1 MKIIII
7 GACAA
12 RRARPSRRQR
22 TSPTPLALLFL
33 AMSAA
38 AAAAADEA
46 AGGTIRLPEERVLG
60 ERLPAPFLP
69 PVEGPA
75 IYDGKKTTVTP
86 LDELPRVV
94 NENYRQLLQ
103 RTPGLL
109 LSEETTPLLSLG
121 YRGLEPHRAQFT
133 QVLKDGIPIHAD
145 MLGYPEAYYTPP
157 FDALER
163 IEFLRGGASLLYGPQ
178 PGGALNFV
186 TRRPPAG
193 RPFTLETAQT
203 FGSDGFYATYDAAAG
218 TVDRLGY
225 YVYYYHRRGD
235 GFRTAN
241 SDFAQ
246 HSGSAKALYDAG
258 PMGRFTLNFDGVAEE
273 HGEPGGLAREPG
285 PKAAVF
291 SVDRDATT
299 RRYDRFRLQRFI
311 PWLRW
316 EHDLGAATTLQL
328 TTWGGYYSRWS
339 KRQRGGGF
347 GTLPTGPNA
356 GTNAI
361 ELQEFYTSGVESRLR
376 HDWQAFGRTHTL
388 TGGALFY
395 RAGSPRVDKR
405 GATPAAEDGELRN
418 DAHRRSTYLSLF
430 AEQRLVFGPLAIVP
444 GVRLENIWQRVRED
458 VNVDK
463 ADKGV
468 PLADVSEH
476 DFEPLVGLGITYTLG
491 EGIDVYGNVSSAYRP
506 KVFTQAVSR
515 SPTQTVA
522 GDLEPG
528 RSWQYEIGV
537 RGAPAPW
544 IEWDTSL
551 FSLDFSDQIGVIAGK
566 NGRPDVIDNVGRSR
580 HRGWE
585 AALEL
590 RLLGLYDAVRGRD
603 LADRFG
609 DLALHGSAMLLDA
622 EFVRGPFN
630 GNRPQ
635 YAPGHLVRTGL
646 RYGWRDRVK
655 IGLLATVVD
664 RHFADDS
671 NDPERI
677 VPAYHVWDL
686 TMEARVY
693 RELVA
698 VHAGINNLF
707 DENYFARVRSDG
719 IDPAYRRNF
728 YGGVR
733 IRF

>member
-1 MKIIII
+1 MKMKIIIKRLSTR
-7 GACAA
+7 G
-12 RRARPSRRQR
+12 SRRG
-22 TSPTPLALLFL
+22 SPAALGLVAL
-33 AMSAA
+33 QLLGAPPARAA
-38 AAAAADEA
+38 EEPPD
-46 AGGTIRLPEERVLG
+46 TFRLPEERVVG

-69 PVEGPA
+69 PVEGTA

-86 LDELPRVV
+86 LDALPRVV

-109 LSEETTPLLSLG
+109 LSEETTPLLSIG

-163 IEFLRGGASLLYGPQ
+163 LEFLRGGASLLYGPQ

-186 TRRPPAG
+186 TRRPPVD
-193 RPFTLETAQT
+193 RPFTAETAHT
-203 FGSDGFYATYDAAAG
+203 FGSDRFYATYNAAAG

-225 YVYYYHRRGD
+225 YVYYYQRQGD
-235 GFRTAN
+235 GFRDSN
-241 SDFAQ
+241 SDFEQ
-246 HSGSAKALYDAG
+246 YSGSAKGLFDAG
-258 PMGRFTLNFDGVAEE
+258 TVGRFTLNFDGYAEE
-273 HGEPGGLAREPG
+273 HGEPGGLARAPG
-285 PKAAVF
+285 PNAAVYA
-291 SVDRDATT
+291 VDRDATT
-299 RRYDRFRLQRFI
+299 RPFDRFRLRRFI
-311 PWLRW
+311 PWVRW
-316 EHDLGAATTLQL
+316 ERDLGPATALQV
-328 TTWGGYYSRWS
+328 TTWGGYYSRLS

-356 GTNAI
+356 ATNAI
-361 ELQEFYTSGVESRLR
+361 ELQEFYTTGVESRVR
-376 HDWQAFGRTHTL
+376 HDWRAFGQTHAL

-405 GATPAAEDGELRN
+405 GATPSAEDGAVRA
-418 DAHRRSTYLSLF
+418 DTDRRSKYLSLF
-430 AEQRLVFGPLAIVP
+430 AEQRLVFGRLAVVP
-444 GVRLENIWQRVRED
+444 GIRLENIWQSVREH

-463 ADKGV
+463 AEQGV
-468 PLADVSEH
+468 PLADLSEH
-476 DFEPLVGLGITYTLG
+476 DFEPLVGLGVTYTLRPSV
-491 EGIDVYGNVSSAYRP
+491 EVYGNVSSAYRP
-506 KVFTQAVSR
+506 KIFTQAVSR

-528 RSWQYEIGV
+528 QSWQYEIGF

-544 IEWDTSL
+544 VDWDTSL
-551 FSLDFSDQIGVIAGK
+551 FYLDFSDQIGVIAGK

-585 AALEL
+585 AALDL
-590 RLLGLYDAVRGRD
+590 RLIGLYDAVQGRD
-603 LADRFG
+603 LALRIG
-609 DLALHGSAMLLDA
+609 DVALHATAMLLDA
-622 EFVRGPFN
+622 EFVRGPFD

-646 RYGWRDRVK
+646 RYAFRDRVK
-655 IGLLATVVD
+655 VGLLATVVD

-671 NDPERI
+671 NDPERL
-677 VPAYHVWDL
+677 VRAYHVWDL

-693 RELVA
+693 RDLVTL
-698 VHAGINNLF
+698 HAGINNLF
-707 DENYFARVRSDG
+707 DRNYFARIRSDG
-719 IDPAYRRNF
+719 IDPAYRRNV
-728 YGGVR
+728 YGG
-733 IRF
+733 IRLRF